1 MTTKLTAPERIRL
14 WVEREFRYKT
24 DEIVTELIDAATGN
38 RQAPLTPFHR
48 KALAAIFPEW
58 ERR

>member
-1 MTTKLTAPERIRL
+1 MSAAERIRE
-14 WVEREFRYKT
+14 WVEREFTYKH
-24 DEIVTELIDAATGN
+24 DEITQELIDAATGN

-58 ERR
+58 IKS